1 MWFRNLIVYTLPGT
15 LPLSAEELG
24 PLLAP
29 QAFIPGGRLEA
40 LRVGWAPPQPDDPAL
55 VCSVGGQLLLSL
67 RQEKKLLPARVITQT
82 VAERA
87 RLIEAEEGFKPGRK
101 RLRELKDQVRDELLP
116 RAFSLSSD
124 TRVWIDPAARRLAVE
139 AVSAARADEVVGLLL
154 KAVEGLVIRPLRTE
168 ASPAGEM
175 TAGLAEGEAP
185 AGFTIDQ
192 DAELR
197 ARDSKASVRF
207 ANQTLDHEDILRH
220 TRAGKQCARLA
231 LTWSARVAFVLTDRM
246 EIRRIRPQDVIKE
259 TAAGHEGDAAERF
272 ASDMS
277 LMTGELS
284 RLLDALIAALGGAQA
299 AV

>member
-29 QAFIPGGRLEA
+29 QAFISGGRLEA

-55 VCSVGGQLLLSL
+55 VCAVGGQLLLSL

-139 AVSAARADEVVGLLL
+139 AVSAARAAD
-154 KAVEGLVIRPLRTE
+154 LVLVP
-168 ASPAGEM
+168 
-175 TAGLAEGEAP
+175 
-185 AGFTIDQ
+185 
-192 DAELR
+192 
-197 ARDSKASVRF
+197 
-207 ANQTLDHEDILRH
+207 
-220 TRAGKQCARLA
+220 TRV
-231 LTWSARVAFVLTDRM
+231 SAFDLHA
-246 EIRRIRPQDVIKE
+246 IK
-259 TAAGHEGDAAERF
+259 T
-272 ASDMS
+272 
-277 LMTGELS
+277 TGELM
-284 RLLDALIAALGGAQA
+284 RIAQKPAYTIFNAVPPRAAALVEDAA
-299 AV
+299 AVVRGICST